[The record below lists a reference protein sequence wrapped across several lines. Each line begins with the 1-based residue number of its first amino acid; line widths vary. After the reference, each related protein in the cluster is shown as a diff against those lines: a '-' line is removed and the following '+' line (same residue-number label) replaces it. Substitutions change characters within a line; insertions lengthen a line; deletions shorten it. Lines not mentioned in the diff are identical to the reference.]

1 MSRPKRELRKKF
13 IVFCEGDTEYN
24 YIDTMRLKQG
34 VELALKPVNMHGGG
48 YTSFLDEIKK
58 EASNNCLAKFVI
70 IDFDRV
76 KKHSGELQKLRE
88 IIEYCKLQNNSKRI
102 PHFLILDNPDF
113 EYIACLHTAEYRGQ
127 DVKKY
132 IEQTLGF
139 EDIEKFKAKKDI
151 YTYLNTKGN
160 SFELMLSRLRGQIV
174 INHYQINKTSFEI
187 KISRTDI
194 MWDNESKRGS
204 NINEFFSVINW

>member
-13 IVFCEGDTEYN
+13 IVFCEGDTEFN
-24 YIDTMRLKQG
+24 YIDAMRLKQG

-88 IIEYCKLQNNSKRI
+88 IIEYCKLQNSSKRI

-204 NINEFFSVINW
+204 DIVNIG

>member
-13 IVFCEGDTEYN
+13 IVFCEGDTEFN
-24 YIDTMRLKQG
+24 YIDAMRLKQG

-113 EYIACLHTAEYRGQ
+113 EYIACLHTVEYRGQ